1 MYTHLVKEQ
10 QLMAQNIRIGSVRA
24 NPPRPPFGK
33 SGCGFVNRL
42 GFTLIELMIVVSI
55 IGILAAIAA
64 PNYNRGIIKA
74 KEAVLSEDLYNFRNT
89 IDQFHADH
97 GKYPDSLSELTE
109 KGYMRGLPKDP
120 FTKQS
125 DTWVTI
131 APPDE
136 GSLLSPSAPS
146 SMGSTPLLGVG
157 ASVMGGGTGP
167 GNVYDVKSGSD
178 LIGTN
183 NIPYNEW

>member
-1 MYTHLVKEQ
+1 
-10 QLMAQNIRIGSVRA
+10 MAQNIRIGKVRA
-24 NPPRPPFGK
+24 NSSQPSFGNK
-33 SGCGFVNRL
+33 GKFLASQR

-74 KEAVLSEDLYNFRNT
+74 KEAVLSEDLYNFRTT
-89 IDQFHADH
+89 IDQFYADQ
-97 GKYPDSLSELTE
+97 GKYPDALNELTE
-109 KGYMRGLPKDP
+109 KGYMRGIPKDP
-120 FTKQS
+120 FTKQN

-131 APPDE
+131 APPAE
-136 GSLLSPSAPS
+136 S
-146 SMGSTPLLGVG
+146 SSTSTSGMGSTPL
-157 ASVMGGGTGP
+157 MGGGTSATGGGGP
-167 GNVYDVKSGSD
+167 GNVYDVKSGSN

>member
-1 MYTHLVKEQ
+1 
-10 QLMAQNIRIGSVRA
+10 MAQSIRIGSVQT
-24 NPPRPPFGK
+24 NPPPPSLGYRGGLFA
-33 SGCGFVNRL
+33 NRR

-74 KEAVLSEDLYNFRNT
+74 KEAVLSEDLYNFRTT
-89 IDQFHADH
+89 IDQFYADQ
-97 GKYPDSLSELTE
+97 GKYPDSLNELTE
-109 KGYMRGLPKDP
+109 KGYLRGLPKDP

-131 APPDE
+131 APPPE
-136 GSLLSPSAPS
+136 ASPPS
-146 SMGSTPLLGVG
+146 STASGSTPLMG
-157 ASVMGGGTGP
+157 AGSPVMGGGAGP
-167 GNVYDVKSGSD
+167 GNVYDVKSGSN

-183 NIPYNEW
+183 GVPYNEW

>member
-1 MYTHLVKEQ
+1 
-10 QLMAQNIRIGSVRA
+10 MAQNIRIGRVRA
-24 NPPRPPFGK
+24 NPPRLPFGK
-33 SGCGFVNRL
+33 GGGGFINRL

-97 GKYPDSLSELTE
+97 GKYPDSLNELTE
-109 KGYMRGLPKDP
+109 KGYLRDLPKDP

-131 APPDE
+131 APPEE
-136 GSLLSPSAPS
+136 GSLLSPS
-146 SMGSTPLLGVG
+146 SMGSTPLLGVA
-157 ASVMGGGTGP
+157 ASVIGAGTGP